1 MKLTK
6 EDVEHVAWLA
16 RLELADDEKGR
27 LTDHLNEIISHFAQL
42 QQLDTDQVE
51 PTSHSIPVVNV
62 FREDISAQ
70 SLSVKD
76 AISNAPEERD
86 DYFVVPQ
93 VVEI

>member
-1 MKLTK
+1 MKLNR

-16 RLELADDEKGR
+16 RLELADDEKDR
-27 LTDHLNEIISHFAQL
+27 LTDHLNEIISHFSKL
-42 QQLDTDQVE
+42 QQLDTEQVE

-62 FREDISAQ
+62 FRDDTVRP
-70 SLSVKD
+70 SLSVCD
-76 AISNAPEERD
+76 AVANAPESHH

>member
-6 EDVEHVAWLA
+6 EDIEHVAWLA

-27 LTDHLNEIISHFAQL
+27 LTDHLNEIISHFAKL

-76 AISNAPEERD
+76 AMSNAPEERD
-86 DYFVVPQ
+86 NYFVVPQ